1 MFTYSERDMHRMPAP
16 MRTHLPVKQ
25 DITKSGIME
34 DDMTNQEAEVN
45 TKRHHLYSC
54 YSLDGLFLLLA

>member
-45 TKRHHLYSC
+45 IH
-54 YSLDGLFLLLA
+54 